1 MSSPDFIETY
11 DDALAPA
18 ACAKLIE
25 RFEASSEAHRGETGS
40 GVDLRY
46 KNSWDITIS
55 NGKQWA
61 DAESALNAAMFA
73 CLLRYLRKYAYS
85 VLAPVWLRLPDP
97 VTGEKKE
104 LDPAGLMAL
113 PDEILKAVAMKLFRP
128 GAINLQ
134 KYLADQGGYPR
145 WHCEVAPNADN
156 FESLHRSLLWTVY
169 LNDGFAEGETEF
181 FYQQR
186 KITPRTG
193 TLLIAPTAFTHTHRG
208 NMPKHRDKYIATS
221 WVLYRR
227 AQ

>member
-1 MSSPDFIETY
+1 MTGDFIEIY
-11 DDALAPA
+11 DNALDPA
-18 ACAKLIE
+18 SCARLIE
-25 RFEASSEAHRGETGS
+25 RFETSGEAGRGETGG
-40 GVDLRY
+40 GVDMRY
-46 KNSWDITIS
+46 KNSWDITIT
-55 NGKQWA
+55 GKPQWA
-61 DAESALNAAMFA
+61 DAERMLNAVMLT
-73 CLLRYLRKYAYS
+73 CLLRYLRKYAYT

-104 LDPAGLMAL
+104 LDPSGLAAL
-113 PDEILKAVAMKLFRP
+113 PDEILRAVAMKVFRP
-128 GAINLQ
+128 GAINIQ

-145 WHCEVAPNADN
+145 WHCEIAANPDN

-193 TLLIAPTAFTHTHRG
+193 SLLIAPAAFTHTHRG
-208 NMPKHRDKYIATS
+208 NMPKRADKYIATS
-221 WVLYRR
+221 WVLFQR